1 MSLRETLN
9 GHKTL
14 HQINSFNMSNSLW
27 VEKYRPDTL
36 EGYVGN
42 EHILEKVKI
51 YIENEDVP
59 HLLLYGVAG
68 TGKTTLAKIITN
80 QIDCDVMYINA
91 SDENSVDAVRDKIRG
106 FASSMGFRKW
116 KVIILDE
123 ADYLTPNAQAALRNL
138 METFSKSTR
147 FILTCN
153 YVEKVIDP
161 IQSRCQTFAITPPS
175 KKEVAKRLFDILNE
189 EEVKFQK
196 EDLAVLVNGG
206 YPDIRR
212 VLNAAQRQVVKG
224 ELKIDTTS
232 TVQANYVDNVIE
244 VMKSGGEM
252 KKQFN
257 EIRQII
263 ADSKVK
269 DFQPLYRALY
279 DEVDE
284 YASGK
289 VGQTILNI
297 ADGQYK
303 DSMVVDKEINIMAMI
318 LNILVTIGK

>member
-1 MSLRETLN
+1 
-9 GHKTL
+9 
-14 HQINSFNMSNSLW
+14 MSNSLW

-51 YIENEDVP
+51 YIQNEDVP
-59 HLLLYGVAG
+59 HLLLYGQAG

-80 QIDCDVMYINA
+80 QIDCDLMYINA

-138 METFSKSTR
+138 METFSASTR

-153 YVEKVIDP
+153 FVEKVIDP

-175 KKEVAKRLFDILNE
+175 KKDVAKRLNDILTTE
-189 EEVKFQK
+189 GIEFEMS
-196 EDLAVLVNGG
+196 DLAFTVNSG

-212 VLNAAQRQVVKG
+212 VLNAAQRQVINGKLV
-224 ELKIDTTS
+224 IDKQS
-232 TVQANYVDNVIE
+232 TLEANYTEKVVQELMSNNDAKTKFTNV
-244 VMKSGGEM
+244 
-252 KKQFN
+252 
-257 EIRQII
+257 RQII
-263 ADSKVK
+263 ADSGVK
-269 DFQPLYRALY
+269 SFEPLYRTLY
-279 DEVDE
+279 DRVDD
-284 YASGK
+284 YGKGK

-303 DSMVVDKEINIMAMI
+303 DAMVVDKEINVMAMM
-318 LNILVTIGK
+318 LNIITSI

>member
-1 MSLRETLN
+1 
-9 GHKTL
+9 
-14 HQINSFNMSNSLW
+14 MSNSLW

-91 SDENSVDAVRDKIRG
+91 SEENSVDAVRDKIRG

-116 KVIILDE
+116 KVVILDE
-123 ADYLTPNAQAALRNL
+123 SDYLTPNAQAALRNL

-189 EEVKFQK
+189 EGVEFEN
-196 EDLAVLVNGG
+196 EDLAVLVNSG

-212 VLNAAQRQVVKG
+212 VLNAAQRQVVNGK
-224 ELKIDTTS
+224 LKIDTAS
-232 TVQANYVDNVIE
+232 NIQANYADNVVDE
-244 VMKSGGEM
+244 LVNGGDT
-252 KKQFN
+252 KTLFTKV
-257 EIRQII
+257 RQMI
-263 ADSKVK
+263 ADSKVR
-269 DFQPLYRALY
+269 DFSPLYKTLY
-279 DEVDE
+279 DRVDE
-284 YASGK
+284 YANGK

-303 DSMVVDKEINIMAMI
+303 DSMVVDKEINVMAMMV
-318 LNILVTIGK
+318 NIIMTIK